1 MKTHYFNYFNVIT
14 SVLFAGWVWSGVF
27 FFVCRARPRHLPLHI
42 TYPRNNSIF
51 MHQNYAIF
59 FLWLQLKFIII
70 KSDSK
75 CIYIFTMNTV
85 RPALCERTRITILFF
100 FYLNTSLS
108 WISLFSLS
116 IIKVHSQCWQ
126 IAGVEPTERGEY
138 LLSHCELLSPWGKAI
153 KYERGS
159 FSFCCCCWAARFR

>member
-108 WISLFSLS
+108 WISLFSF
-116 IIKVHSQCWQ
+116 IHSSRYTAS
-126 IAGVEPTERGEY
+126 AGK
-138 LLSHCELLSPWGKAI
+138 LLALNQPNEENIFFHIVNYYRHEEKQ
-153 KYERGS
+153 
-159 FSFCCCCWAARFR
+159 